1 MPNQELPTAAE
12 MRFLEFCRD
21 NGASVMYS
29 SLSTMLTLSIQN
41 FIPDHIGA
49 ESPGSPGPVTLE
61 AWFFTVEML
70 EALHRL
76 EVGERTI

>member
-1 MPNQELPTAAE
+1 MQHQELPTAAE

-21 NGASVMYS
+21 NGASTMYH
-29 SLSTMLTLSIQN
+29 SLSTTLTLSIQN
-41 FIPDHIGA
+41 FILDHIGD

-61 AWFFTVEML
+61 AWFFAVELL

-76 EVGERTI
+76 EVGKE